1 MSPPVNDQSGKSPP
15 SIGQCAQ
22 VACIWEVTA
31 RKAGN
36 VHRFADFADLTY
48 LDFILSAAAIAPVF
62 EQAPYQ
68 SVGQTVLAA
77 VRATRAVVSTNTNL
91 GIVLLLTPLAKA
103 CSPDHDQEVLRANLS
118 TVLNQLTVEDARLVY
133 EAIRLAQ
140 PGGLGM
146 APAQDVA
153 GQPSQTL
160 RDVMA
165 LAAGRDRIARQY
177 ACDFADVFELGMP
190 ALVEGWER
198 LGSVEGAAI
207 HCQLR
212 WMAAF
217 PDSLIARKRGSP
229 EAEEAT
235 RRAREVLDAG
245 GLASPVGR
253 RGFAELDRW
262 LRDVG
267 HSRNPGTTADLVTAC
282 LFVALRDHSMEMSSP
297 FPCVL
302 LQPAA
307 EGGFSFD
314 ER

>member
-1 MSPPVNDQSGKSPP
+1 MSPPLNDRSGSCPP

-22 VACIWEVTA
+22 VACIWDATA

-48 LDFILSAAAIAPVF
+48 LDFILSAAAVGPVF
-62 EQAPYQ
+62 EQAPCY

-77 VRATRAVVSTNTNL
+77 VRATRAVVRTNTNL
-91 GIVLLLTPLAKA
+91 GIVLLLTPMAKA
-103 CSPDHDQEVLRANLS
+103 CSPDDDQGALRANVS
-118 TVLNQLTVEDARLVY
+118 TILNRLTVEDARLAY

-140 PGGLGM
+140 PGGLGTV
-146 APAQDVA
+146 PAEDVA
-153 GQPSQTL
+153 GHPSQAL

-165 LAAGRDRIARQY
+165 LAGKRDRIARQY
-177 ACDFADVFELGMP
+177 ACNFADVFEVGVP
-190 ALVEGWER
+190 ALVEGWEQ
-198 LGSVEGAAI
+198 LGCVEGAVI

-212 WMAAF
+212 WLAAF
-217 PDSLIARKRGSP
+217 SDSLIARKRGSA

-235 RRAREVLDAG
+235 QRARDALDAG

-262 LRDVG
+262 LREVG

-282 LFVALRDHSMEMSSP
+282 LFVALRHHSMEMSSP
-297 FPCVL
+297 FPCAL
-302 LQPAA
+302 L
-307 EGGFSFD
+307 
-314 ER
+314 

>member
-1 MSPPVNDQSGKSPP
+1 MSPPVNDRSGKSPP

-22 VACIWEVTA
+22 VACIWEATA

-48 LDFILSAAAIAPVF
+48 LDFVLSAAAVGLVF
-62 EQAPYQ
+62 EQAPYC
-68 SVGQTVLAA
+68 SVGKTVLAA
-77 VRATRAVVSTNTNL
+77 LRATRAVVSTNSNL

-103 CSPDHDQEVLRANLS
+103 CSPDRDQEALRANLS

-140 PGGLGM
+140 PGGLGTV
-146 APAQDVA
+146 PAEDVA
-153 GQPSQTL
+153 GQPSQAL
-160 RDVMA
+160 REVLA
-165 LAAGRDRIARQY
+165 LAVERDRIARQY
-177 ACDFADVFELGMP
+177 TCDFADVFELGVP

-198 LGSVEGAAI
+198 LGSVEGAVI
-207 HCQLR
+207 YCQLCCL
-212 WMAAF
+212 AAF
-217 PDSLIARKRGSP
+217 PDSLIARKRGP
-229 EAEEAT
+229 LEAEEAT
-235 RRAREVLDAG
+235 RRARDVLDAG

-282 LFVALRDHSMEMSSP
+282 LFVALRGHSMEVSSP
-297 FPCVL
+297 FPCAL
-302 LQPAA
+302 L
-307 EGGFSFD
+307 
-314 ER
+314 